1 MTTILHF
8 WDLLK
13 DKRDCESLLSF
24 LITNI
29 FIALARSLSCVNNHQ
44 FLDYAVM
51 TVSDSDSETEINS
64 GWWIGQNSN
73 QRCSGPSR

>member
-13 DKRDCESLLSF
+13 DKSDRESLLSF

-29 FIALARSLSCVNNHQ
+29 FITLACSLSCVNNHE

-64 GWWIGQNSN
+64 RWWIGQSSN